1 MERPMLRCLT
11 RVVLASL
18 LAVAVF
24 GTAQSKQ
31 LVVGVDANFR
41 PFEFKNAQGEFTGFD
56 VQLWDAIAKDLGL
69 DYKWQTMDFNGIIPA
84 LQSKSID
91 AAIAGIT
98 IKSSRE
104 EVVDFSYPYYDAGL
118 VILVKADNDTIKTI
132 ADLKG
137 KRVATKLATTSVD
150 YLKEQGIENVKLLP
164 NTDNLFMELLAGG
177 VDAVFFDSPP
187 LMYYSQ
193 NQGKGKVKVV
203 GPLYQ
208 GQSYGIA
215 FPQGSELRE
224 DVTKTILKFK
234 EDGTYDKLYTKWFGK
249 SEK

>member
-1 MERPMLRCLT
+1 
-11 RVVLASL
+11 
-18 LAVAVF
+18 
-24 GTAQSKQ
+24 
-31 LVVGVDANFR
+31 
-41 PFEFKNAQGEFTGFD
+41 
-56 VQLWDAIAKDLGL
+56 
-69 DYKWQTMDFNGIIPA
+69 MDFNGIIPA
-84 LQSKSID
+84 LQSNSID

-118 VILVKADNDTIKTI
+118 VILVREDNDDIKTI
-132 ADLKG
+132 DDLKD
-137 KRVATKLATTSVD
+137 KKVATKLATTSVD
-150 YLKEQGIENVKLLP
+150 FLKSQNITDVKLLP
-164 NTDNLFMELLAGG
+164 NTDNLFMELLTGG

-224 DVTKTILKFK
+224 KFTITILKFM
-234 EDGTYDKLYTKWFGK
+234 EDGTYDKLYERWFGAPSK
-249 SEK
+249 

>member
-1 MERPMLRCLT
+1 MSRFFKTILF
-11 RVVLASL
+11 ASIL
-18 LAVAVF
+18 VIMAM
-24 GTAQSKQ
+24 GTLQAGQ

-41 PFEFKNAQGEFTGFD
+41 PFEFKNEKGEFTGFD
-56 VQLWDAIAKDLGL
+56 VQLWDAIAKDLKL

-104 EVVDFSYPYYDAGL
+104 QVVDFSYPYYDAGL
-118 VILVKADNDTIKTI
+118 VILVRADNNEVKTLE
-132 ADLKG
+132 DLKG
-137 KRVATKLATTSVD
+137 KKIATKLATTSVD
-150 YLKEQGIENVKLLP
+150 FLKSEGFTDLKLLP
-164 NTDNLFMELLAGG
+164 NTDNLFMELITGG

-193 NQGKGKVKVV
+193 NMGKGKVKVV

-215 FPQGSELRE
+215 FPQGSDLRE
-224 DVTKTILKFK
+224 KVTITILKFM
-234 EDGTYDKLYTKWFGK
+234 EDGTYDKLYQKWFGTSPK
-249 SEK
+249 

>member
-1 MERPMLRCLT
+1 MSKFFKVALFTTLFT
-11 RVVLASL
+11 IVAIGSL
-18 LAVAVF
+18 QA
-24 GTAQSKQ
+24 KQ

-41 PFEFKNAQGEFTGFD
+41 PFEFKNDKGEFTGFD

-98 IKSSRE
+98 IKSARE
-104 EVVDFSYPYYDAGL
+104 KVVDFSYPYYDAGL
-118 VILVKADNDTIKTI
+118 VILVRADNDSVKNLE
-132 ADLKG
+132 DLRG
-137 KRVATKLATTSVD
+137 KKIATKLATTSVD
-150 YLKEQGIENVKLLP
+150 FLKSEGFKDLKLLP
-164 NTDNLFMELLAGG
+164 NTDNLFMELITGG

-187 LMYYSQ
+187 LMYYAQ

-215 FPQGSELRE
+215 FPQGSDLRE
-224 DVTKTILKFK
+224 KVTITILKFM
-234 EDGTYDKLYTKWFGK
+234 EDGTYDKLYKKWFGTSPK
-249 SEK
+249 

>member
-1 MERPMLRCLT
+1 M
-11 RVVLASL
+11 RVVLTSL
-18 LAVAVF
+18 IAVAMF

-31 LVVGVDANFR
+31 LIVGVDANFR

-56 VQLWDAIAKDLGL
+56 VELWDAIADDLGL

-118 VILVKADNDTIKTI
+118 VILVREDNDTIKTV

-150 YLKEQGIENVKLLP
+150 FLKDKGIKDLKLLP
-164 NTDNLFMELLAGG
+164 NTDNLFMELQAGG

-193 NQGKGKVKVV
+193 NQGAGKVKVV

-234 EDGTYDKLYTKWFGK
+234 EDGTYDKLFTKWFGTA
-249 SEK
+249 EK

>member
-1 MERPMLRCLT
+1 MSRF
-11 RVVLASL
+11 SK
-18 LAVAVF
+18 VALSTILILGLF
-24 GTAQSKQ
+24 TGILFAKP
-31 LVVGVDANFR
+31 LIVGVDANFR
-41 PFEFKNAQGEFTGFD
+41 PFEFKNEKGEFTGFD
-56 VQLWDAIAKDLGL
+56 VQLWDAVAKDLGL

-118 VILVKADNDTIKTI
+118 VILVKADNEEIKTI

-137 KRVATKLATTSVD
+137 KAVATKLATTSVD
-150 YLKEQGIENVKLLP
+150 FLKSQNINDVKLLP
-164 NTDNLFMELLAGG
+164 NTDNLFMELLTGG

-193 NQGKGKVKVV
+193 NQGMGKVKVV

-224 DVTKTILKFK
+224 KVTITILKFK
-234 EDGTYDKLYTKWFGK
+234 ENGTYDKLYKKWFG
-249 SEK
+249 SSN

>member
-1 MERPMLRCLT
+1 MT
-11 RVVLASL
+11 KFFKSL
-18 LAVAVF
+18 LCAVICAFIAV
-24 GTAQSKQ
+24 GTVHAKP
-31 LVVGVDANFR
+31 LIVGVDANFR
-41 PFEFKNAQGEFTGFD
+41 PFEFKNEKGEFTGFD
-56 VQLWDAIAKDLGL
+56 VQLFDAIARDLGL

>member
-1 MERPMLRCLT
+1 MSRLFKMALSA
-11 RVVLASL
+11 VVI
-18 LAVAVF
+18 F
-24 GTAQSKQ
+24 GLFTGTLFAKP
-31 LVVGVDANFR
+31 LIIGVDANFR
-41 PFEFKNAQGEFTGFD
+41 PFEFKNEKGEFTGFD

-91 AAIAGIT
+91 GAIAGIT

-118 VILVKADNDTIKTI
+118 VMLVKADNDEIKTI
-132 ADLKG
+132 EDLKD
-137 KRVATKLATTSVD
+137 KAVATKLATTSVD
-150 YLKEQGIENVKLLP
+150 FLKSQGITNVKLLP
-164 NTDNLFMELLAGG
+164 NTDNLFMELQAGG

-215 FPQGSELRE
+215 FPQGSDLRE
-224 DVTKTILKFK
+224 KVSITILKFK
-234 EDGTYDKLYTKWFGK
+234 EDGTYDKLYEKWFGSSK
-249 SEK
+249 

>member
-1 MERPMLRCLT
+1 M
-11 RVVLASL
+11 RVVLTSL
-18 LAVAVF
+18 IAVAMF

-31 LVVGVDANFR
+31 LIVGVDANFR

-56 VQLWDAIAKDLGL
+56 VELWDAIADDLGL

-118 VILVKADNDTIKTI
+118 VILVKEDNDTIKTV

-150 YLKEQGIENVKLLP
+150 FLKDKGIKDLKLLP
-164 NTDNLFMELLAGG
+164 NTDNLFMELQAGG

-193 NQGKGKVKVV
+193 NQGAGKVKVV

-234 EDGTYDKLYTKWFGK
+234 EDGTYDKLFTKWFGTA
-249 SEK
+249 EK

>member
-1 MERPMLRCLT
+1 MSKLT
-11 RVVLASL
+11 KMALFTVLFTI
-18 LAVAVF
+18 LAL
-24 GTAQSKQ
+24 GTLHAEQ

-41 PFEFKNAQGEFTGFD
+41 PFEFKNEKGEFTGFD
-56 VQLWDAIAKDLGL
+56 VQLWDAVAKDLGL

-118 VILVKADNDTIKTI
+118 VIMVRADNDSVKTLE
-132 ADLKG
+132 DLKG
-137 KRVATKLATTSVD
+137 KKIATKLATTSVD
-150 YLKEQGIENVKLLP
+150 YLKSEGFEDLKLLP
-164 NTDNLFMELLAGG
+164 NTDNLFMELITGG

-187 LMYYSQ
+187 LMYYAQ

-215 FPQGSELRE
+215 FPQGSDLRE
-224 DVTKTILKFK
+224 KVTITILKFM
-234 EDGTYDKLYTKWFGK
+234 EDGTYDKLYQNWFGTSPK
-249 SEK
+249 

>member
-1 MERPMLRCLT
+1 MT
-11 RVVLASL
+11 RFFKSFLCAIICSFIAL
-18 LAVAVF
+18 
-24 GTAQSKQ
+24 GTVQAKP
-31 LVVGVDANFR
+31 LIVGVDANFR
-41 PFEFKNAQGEFTGFD
+41 PFEFKNEKGEFTGFD
-56 VQLWDAIAKDLGL
+56 VQLFDAIAKDLGL

-84 LQSKSID
+84 LQSNSID

-118 VILVKADNDTIKTI
+118 VILVRESNDDIKTI
-132 ADLKG
+132 DDLTDK
-137 KRVATKLATTSVD
+137 KVATKLATTSVD
-150 YLKEQGIENVKLLP
+150 FLKSQNITDVKLFP
-164 NTDNLFMELLAGG
+164 NTDNLFMELLTGG

-224 DVTKTILKFK
+224 KFTITILKFK
-234 EDGTYDKLYTKWFGK
+234 EDGTYAKLYEKWFGAPSK
-249 SEK
+249 

>member
-1 MERPMLRCLT
+1 MLKFFKMIMF
-11 RVVLASL
+11 VIMFSVISI
-18 LAVAVF
+18 
-24 GTAQSKQ
+24 GTIHAKQ
-31 LVVGVDANFR
+31 LIVGVDANFR

-69 DYKWQTMDFNGIIPA
+69 NYKWQTMDFNGIIPA
-84 LQSKSID
+84 LQSRSID

-98 IKSSRE
+98 IKSARE

-118 VILVKADNDTIKTI
+118 VMLVKADNNSIKTI
-132 ADLKG
+132 EDLKG
-137 KRVATKLATTSVD
+137 KKVATKLATTSVD
-150 YLKEQGIENVKLLP
+150 FLKSQNIEDVKLLP
-164 NTDNLFMELLAGG
+164 NTDNLFMELIIGG
-177 VDAVFFDSPP
+177 VDAVVFDSPP

-215 FPQGSELRE
+215 FPQNSDLRE
-224 DVTKTILKFK
+224 KVTITILKFM
-234 EDGTYDKLYTKWFGK
+234 ENGTYDKLYEKWFGTLQ
-249 SEK
+249 